1 MELAVT
7 GERNGIPEVDL
18 DLFDAAYLHH
28 PEATWAALRDLAPVV
43 WINESEGVTGRYVFA
58 RYEEVKVGQS
68 DWRRFTTA
76 AGAGIFDIRR
86 PDNYRPPS
94 VIVEVDP
101 PRHTE
106 VRKAVNKAIAP
117 TTVRTWRERFE
128 FDAEAMVAPLIEAGR
143 CDGVHDVAEAF
154 VCKVFPDSMGV
165 EINAEQAVAVGDL
178 NFNGIGPKNQ
188 RFEEAAKKVEPF
200 LEWWHSSLA
209 GETVRPGGFG
219 EQLLNMEK
227 AGEIEKGLAS
237 GPTRTFLRGGLD
249 TTISSIGSALWL
261 FALHPEQWDL
271 LRARPELLRGAF
283 DETLR
288 LESPIS
294 TNFRTSTGPTELSGL
309 PIEGDRKIQLLL
321 GAANRDPRRFSD
333 PDPERFDITRANAG
347 THVAFGTGIHAC
359 VGQLIARMEFDCII
373 KALAKHVKRFELEA
387 APTHR
392 INNALR
398 TLADLP
404 LRLVLR

>member
-7 GERNGIPEVDL
+7 GQRDGIPLVDL
-18 DLFDAAYLHH
+18 DLFAHDYLTD
-28 PEATWAALRDLAPVV
+28 PEPTWAALRDLAPVV
-43 WINESEGVTGRYVFA
+43 WINESEGAVGRYVLA
-58 RYEEVKVGQS
+58 RYDEVKIGQS

-86 PDNYRPPS
+86 SDNYRPPS

-106 VRKAVNKAIAP
+106 VRKAVNKVIAP
-117 TTVRTWRERFE
+117 ATVRTWRERFE
-128 FDAEAMVAPLIEAGR
+128 ADAEVMVAPLIEAGR
-143 CDGVHDVAEAF
+143 ADGVHDLAEAF
-154 VCKVFPDSMGV
+154 VCKVFPDSMGL
-165 EINAEQAVAVGDL
+165 EINVEQAVAVGDL

-200 LEWWHSSLA
+200 LQWWHSSLA
-209 GETVRPGGFG
+209 GETIKPGGFG
-219 EQLLNMEK
+219 ELLFKMEG

-237 GPTRTFLRGGLD
+237 GLTRTFLRGGLD

-261 FALHPEQWDL
+261 FAQHPEQWEL
-271 LRARPELLRGAF
+271 LRARPELLRGSF
-283 DETLR
+283 DEVLR
-288 LESPIS
+288 LESPIQ
-294 TNFRTSTGPTELSGL
+294 TNFRTTTGPTELAGL
-309 PIEGDRKIQLLL
+309 PIEADRKIQLLL

-333 PDPERFDITRANAG
+333 PDRFDITRANAA

-359 VGQLIARMEFDCII
+359 AGQLIARLEWDCIV
-373 KALAKHVKRFELEA
+373 KALAKHVKRIELDA
-387 APTHR
+387 TPTHR

-404 LRLVLR
+404 LRLIPQ

>member
-1 MELAVT
+1 MNLAIT
-7 GERNGIPEVDL
+7 GQRNDIPEVDL
-18 DLFDAAYLHH
+18 DLFAEDYLTN

-43 WINESEGVTGRYVFA
+43 WINASEAAIGRYVLA

-106 VRKAVNKAIAP
+106 VRKAVNKVIAP

-128 FDAEAMVAPLIEAGR
+128 SDAQAMVAPLLEAGR

-154 VCKVFPDSMGV
+154 VCKVFPDSMGL

-209 GETVRPGGFG
+209 GETIKPGGFG
-219 EQLLNMEK
+219 ELLFNMES

-237 GPTRTFLRGGLD
+237 GLTRTFLRGGLD

-261 FALHPEQWDL
+261 FALHPDQWQL
-271 LRARPELLRGAF
+271 LRAQPELLRGAF
-283 DETLR
+283 DEVLR
-288 LESPIS
+288 LESPIQ
-294 TNFRTSTGPTELSGL
+294 TNFRTITGATELAGL
-309 PIEGDRKIQLLL
+309 PLEADHKMQLLL
-321 GAANRDPRRFSD
+321 GAANRDPRRFA
-333 PDPERFDITRANAG
+333 DPERFDIRRANAG
-347 THVAFGTGIHAC
+347 MHVAFGTGIHAC
-359 VGQLIARMEFDCII
+359 AGQLIARLEFDCII
-373 KALAKHVKRFELEA
+373 KALASHVKRFELEA
-387 APTHR
+387 PPRHR

-404 LRLVLR
+404 LRLVLQ